1 MFRGQWRAQRRPAG
15 FRGAAK
21 DPLQRDRHR
30 AVLVALRAL
39 HIAGLVQLR
48 GLLVTPPYP
57 QGQLRPRHAMLD
69 HLVGELEV
77 ENVEAAFR
85 VP

>member
-15 FRGAAK
+15 FRRATE

-30 AVLVALRAL
+30 TVLVTLHALQ
-39 HIAGLVQLR
+39 IAGLVQLR
-48 GLLVTPPYP
+48 GLLVAPPYP
-57 QGQLRPRHAMLD
+57 QGQLCPRHAMLD
-69 HLVGELEV
+69 HLVGELEI